1 MQTARMV
8 ESLTLLCFLAAQAA
22 MSAQPPRAER
32 DKWRLLFDGRSTD
45 GWVPARPRGQRP
57 HPWKVIDGALTNSAD
72 IGMDLCTEEEFADY
86 ELQLEYRLPPAD
98 GNSGVFLRGQVEVQL
113 RGPGRGLGAE
123 GSGAIFGLSPPRSA
137 PQRPPG
143 AWNRLRVVHV
153 GDRVSVWINGVLVQ
167 DRVVVDTHTAA
178 TMLESVARNRKG
190 EPLDLA
196 RGPIMLQG
204 DRSAVWFRDIRIRE
218 IETEP

>member
-1 MQTARMV
+1 
-8 ESLTLLCFLAAQAA
+8 
-22 MSAQPPRAER
+22 
-32 DKWRLLFDGRSTD
+32 
-45 GWVPARPRGQRP
+45 
-57 HPWKVIDGALTNSAD
+57 VIDGTLTNSAD

-86 ELQLEYRLPPAD
+86 ELQLAYRLPPTG

-113 RGPGRGLGAE
+113 RGPGRALGAE
-123 GSGAIFGLSPPRSA
+123 ASGAIFGLSPPSSD

-143 AWNRLRVVHV
+143 EWNRLRVIHV

-167 DRVVVDTHTAA
+167 DRVLVDTHTAA
-178 TMLESVARNRKG
+178 TMLESVARKRKG

-218 IETEP
+218 IAIQP